1 MPLSEFYLMND
12 EQIASL
18 HEQLAENFY
27 DDDLYKT
34 VFMDDR
40 TRLKT
45 LRYLFRHYVKALKP
59 YCHFLADSAERRSVM
74 VVWDSTLEQP
84 LQYHLQLLWLNLKM
98 IPMLAGLRSVKS
110 IRHVI
115 ECWDMFTSRWIQE
128 FVQGDYLHLDL
139 FFTAKELRGTG
150 IGSAMLKALLVHAQ
164 EIGKDV
170 TMETH
175 HAESLSLYYR
185 AGFVLMS
192 EITHPDHDIH
202 QYNLMRKCIREE
214 NLNE

>member
-59 YCHFLADSAERRSVM
+59 YCHFLADSAECRSVM

-139 FFTAKELRGTG
+139 FFTAK
-150 IGSAMLKALLVHAQ
+150 
-164 EIGKDV
+164 
-170 TMETH
+170 
-175 HAESLSLYYR
+175 
-185 AGFVLMS
+185 
-192 EITHPDHDIH
+192 
-202 QYNLMRKCIREE
+202 
-214 NLNE
+214 

>member
-59 YCHFLADSAERRSVM
+59 YCHFLADSAECRSDRVITCI
-74 VVWDSTLEQP
+74 WICFSQ
-84 LQYHLQLLWLNLKM
+84 Q
-98 IPMLAGLRSVKS
+98 KS
-110 IRHVI
+110 CA
-115 ECWDMFTSRWIQE
+115 EP
-128 FVQGDYLHLDL
+128 
-139 FFTAKELRGTG
+139 A
-150 IGSAMLKALLVHAQ
+150 SAL
-164 EIGKDV
+164 
-170 TMETH
+170 
-175 HAESLSLYYR
+175 
-185 AGFVLMS
+185 
-192 EITHPDHDIH
+192 P
-202 QYNLMRKCIREE
+202 C
-214 NLNE
+214 

>member
-59 YCHFLADSAERRSVM
+59 YCHFLADSAECRSVM

-84 LQYHLQLLWLNLKM
+84 LQYHAGRTAVCKKHTACHR
-98 IPMLAGLRSVKS
+98 MLGYVYQPLDSG
-110 IRHVI
+110 IR
-115 ECWDMFTSRWIQE
+115 
-128 FVQGDYLHLDL
+128 
-139 FFTAKELRGTG
+139 TG
-150 IGSAMLKALLVHAQ
+150 
-164 EIGKDV
+164 
-170 TMETH
+170 
-175 HAESLSLYYR
+175 
-185 AGFVLMS
+185 
-192 EITHPDHDIH
+192 
-202 QYNLMRKCIREE
+202 
-214 NLNE
+214 

>member
-59 YCHFLADSAERRSVM
+59 YCHFLADSAEVS
-74 VVWDSTLEQP
+74 WWYGIP
-84 LQYHLQLLWLNLKM
+84 LWNS
-98 IPMLAGLRSVKS
+98 RCS
-110 IRHVI
+110 II
-115 ECWDMFTSRWIQE
+115 CSCS
-128 FVQGDYLHLDL
+128 G
-139 FFTAKELRGTG
+139 
-150 IGSAMLKALLVHAQ
+150 
-164 EIGKDV
+164 
-170 TMETH
+170 
-175 HAESLSLYYR
+175 
-185 AGFVLMS
+185 
-192 EITHPDHDIH
+192 
-202 QYNLMRKCIREE
+202 
-214 NLNE
+214 

>member
-59 YCHFLADSAERRSVM
+59 YCHFLADSAECRSVM

-139 FFTAKELRGTG
+139 FFTAKEL
-150 IGSAMLKALLVHAQ
+150 LVHAQ

-175 HAESLSLYYR
+175 HAENLSLYYR

>member
-59 YCHFLADSAERRSVM
+59 YCHFLADSGI
-74 VVWDSTLEQP
+74 P
-84 LQYHLQLLWLNLKM
+84 LWNS
-98 IPMLAGLRSVKS
+98 RCS
-110 IRHVI
+110 II
-115 ECWDMFTSRWIQE
+115 CSCS
-128 FVQGDYLHLDL
+128 G
-139 FFTAKELRGTG
+139 
-150 IGSAMLKALLVHAQ
+150 
-164 EIGKDV
+164 
-170 TMETH
+170 
-175 HAESLSLYYR
+175 
-185 AGFVLMS
+185 
-192 EITHPDHDIH
+192 
-202 QYNLMRKCIREE
+202 
-214 NLNE
+214 

>member
-59 YCHFLADSAERRSVM
+59 YCHFLADSAECRSVM

-128 FVQGDYLHLDL
+128 FVQGDYKRAARNRHRLC
-139 FFTAKELRGTG
+139 
-150 IGSAMLKALLVHAQ
+150 
-164 EIGKDV
+164 
-170 TMETH
+170 
-175 HAESLSLYYR
+175 HAESAACSC
-185 AGFVLMS
+185 AGNRQGCHNGNASCGKPFPL
-192 EITHPDHDIH
+192 
-202 QYNLMRKCIREE
+202 L
-214 NLNE
+214 